1 MAWNKDQYSAYGDY
15 NDAQFYGANGATAY
29 DMFDDSAQG
38 QANDPYAGQWEAQGS
53 GYGYYDP
60 NSFQQPSP
68 QPPTAQSRGP
78 QGKVG

>member
-1 MAWNKDQYSAYGDY
+1 MAWNKDEHSAYGDY
-15 NDAQFYGANGATAY
+15 NDATAY
-29 DMFDDSAQG
+29 DMYDDAAQG
-38 QANDPYAGQWEAQGS
+38 LGNDPYAGQWEAQGS